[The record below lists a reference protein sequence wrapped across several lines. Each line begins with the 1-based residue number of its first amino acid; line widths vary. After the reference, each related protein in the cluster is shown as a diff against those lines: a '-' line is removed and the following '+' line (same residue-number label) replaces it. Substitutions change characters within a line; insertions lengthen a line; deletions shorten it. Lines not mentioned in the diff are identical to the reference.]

1 MWALIPINDFSESFS
16 RLSEHLDSVQRR
28 ELTQILA
35 SQVFEVLCS
44 IRSIEK
50 IVVLSN
56 EREWLKSF
64 DNQKITILKDPE
76 IKKLKAKI
84 THAAEWIQNQ
94 GIQQMLYLSVD
105 LPFIQETDIAKFIAE
120 HQGGLSIVKAHK
132 ENGTNA
138 LILDLP
144 ATLEFQFGVN
154 SFDKHLAAAKT
165 QKINT
170 KIVEIK
176 NLSLDVDTWNDLQE
190 FKKSSINT
198 QFLNFIQRHN
208 L

>member
-1 MWALIPINDFSESFS
+1 MWALIPVNDFSESFS
-16 RLSEHLDSVQRR
+16 RLSENLDSDQRR
-28 ELTQILA
+28 ELTQVMA
-35 SQVFEVLCS
+35 TQVYEAVFS
-44 IRSIEK
+44 IRRIEK
-50 IVVLSN
+50 
-56 EREWLKSF
+56 EWLKSF
-64 DNQKITILKDPE
+64 DNQKITFLKDPK

-84 THAAEWIQNQ
+84 THAAKWIQNQ

-105 LPFIQETDIAKFIAE
+105 LPFVQETDIANFIAE
-120 HQGGLSIVKAHK
+120 HQGGLSIVRAHK

-144 ATLEFQFGVN
+144 TTLKFQFGIN
-154 SFDKHLAAAKT
+154 SFDKHLAAAKE
-165 QKINT
+165 QKIKT

-176 NLSLDVDTWNDLQE
+176 NLSLDIDTRSDLRE
-190 FKKSSINT
+190 FKKSSMNT

>member
-1 MWALIPINDFSESFS
+1 MWALIPINNFSESFS
-16 RLSEHLDSVQRR
+16 RLSKHLDSDRRR

-35 SQVFEVLCS
+35 TQVFEVLCS

-56 EREWLKSF
+56 EKEWLKSF
-64 DNQKITILKDPE
+64 DNQKITILKAPE

-84 THAAEWIQNQ
+84 THAAKWIQNQ

-105 LPFIQETDIAKFIAE
+105 LPFIQEADIAKFIAE

-138 LILDLP
+138 CLLYTSPSPRD
-144 ATLEFQFGVN
+144 
-154 SFDKHLAAAKT
+154 
-165 QKINT
+165 
-170 KIVEIK
+170 
-176 NLSLDVDTWNDLQE
+176 
-190 FKKSSINT
+190 
-198 QFLNFIQRHN
+198 
-208 L
+208 